1 MIFTLAESHKEEI
14 VAQRGYRTVRLP
26 VKSADTDVVPV
37 RMSPR
42 RADALEEMIKSMS
55 LFHGV
60 KLLDI
65 MEAVYDQGRKDG
77 ARAAFDAL
85 DNVKKT
91 IPHRAPGRP
100 RKRG

>member
-1 MIFTLAESHKEEI
+1 VKKNTEE
-14 VAQRGYRTVRLP
+14 
-26 VKSADTDVVPV
+26 VPV

-42 RADALEEMIKSMS
+42 RADALEHIVKDMS
-55 LFHGV
+55 LYDGV

-77 ARAAFDAL
+77 ARAVFEMVEAAVSA
-85 DNVKKT
+85 VKSE

-100 RKRG
+100 KKR